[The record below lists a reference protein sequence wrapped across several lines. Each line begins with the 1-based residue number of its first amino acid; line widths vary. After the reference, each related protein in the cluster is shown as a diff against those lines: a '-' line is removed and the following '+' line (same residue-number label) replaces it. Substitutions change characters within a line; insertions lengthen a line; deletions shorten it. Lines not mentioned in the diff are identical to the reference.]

1 MRSLAVP
8 MCRPYQ
14 VREGG
19 ANVCVIAGYVGSR
32 LAAPVLLDMIE
43 RQEGLAGGYYAGLAV
58 VEPGSMHW
66 CKVVGL
72 LADLREK
79 TSAAILPGCV
89 GVAHSRSKSGGDAEW
104 AHPFVACFESVA
116 YVANGSAGVWEEHPS
131 RKEIPNRLAREG
143 HMFHA
148 ISARPIGK
156 YPVLDD
162 GRTVHASDV
171 MAHLVE
177 DALRRTGDPQEA
189 IATAMV
195 EMPSEIAS
203 LFVSPHHPEAVY
215 GARWNLP
222 ACVGMDD
229 EGAYVAS
236 SPEGFPPSVRWWRW
250 IPPSSSF
257 TLSRDRV
264 SGSPLGPAS
273 QAIVD
278 DVDRGQAR
286 AAIVEALSQGKP
298 LGVGSL
304 LKIVE
309 PLSPSPAPKVRYDPV
324 YDVLYSLIRSG
335 QVCRKAERVPG
346 AAEGIDGLRFM
357 HTLAKDG

>member
-1 MRSLAVP
+1 
-8 MCRPYQ
+8 
-14 VREGG
+14 
-19 ANVCVIAGYVGSR
+19 VCVIAGYAGSR
-32 LAAPVLLDMIE
+32 LAAPVLIEMIE

-58 VEPGSMHW
+58 VERGSLHW
-66 CKVVGL
+66 RKVVGVM
-72 LADLREK
+72 ADLRKK
-79 TSAAILPGCV
+79 TNAEVLPGCV

-116 YVANGSAGVWEEHPS
+116 YVANGSAGVWQDHPS
-131 RKEIPNRLAREG
+131 RKEIPDRLAREG
-143 HMFHA
+143 HVYHA
-148 ISARPIGK
+148 VSVKPIGS
-156 YPVLDD
+156 YPRLQD

-177 DALRRTGDPQEA
+177 DALRRTGDPQKA

-195 EMPSEIAS
+195 EMPSEVAS

-236 SPEGFPPSVRWWRW
+236 SPEGFPPSVRWWTW
-250 IPPSSSF
+250 IPPCSSF
-257 TLSRDRV
+257 TVTKDRLSV
-264 SGSPLGPAS
+264 SPMNPAS

-286 AAIVEALSQGKP
+286 AAILEALSHGKP
-298 LGVGSL
+298 LHVGAL
-304 LKIVE
+304 LKVVE

-324 YDVLYSLIRSG
+324 YDVLRALIRSG
-335 QVCRKAERVPG
+335 QVRRQVERVPG
-346 AAEGIDGLRFM
+346 AADGIDGLRFM
-357 HTLAKDG
+357 HTLSKD